1 MAWMSVVEAARKMSC
16 SEGTVRRRIQDG
28 RLQSEHRN
36 GRAAVWIE
44 DDQIVADIVS
54 LDDVAV
60 LADKAAAD
68 VRRLDAML
76 DSLTDIDRRARRE
89 SHSGRR
95 LSRLAPGALIVALV
109 AGGAF
114 FADFTQRH
122 RDEVAALLGRRDRAE
137 GVATARLETV
147 KQLKGELS
155 EARRLVTESAHS
167 ASRARGQAQALRS
180 QLALERETVRQ
191 LRALKVEEV
200 ID

>member
-16 SEGTVRRRIQDG
+16 SEGTVRRRI
-28 RLQSEHRN
+28 RNAKLHSEHRN

-44 DDQIVADIVS
+44 DDQIVAGIVS
-54 LDDVAV
+54 SDDVAA

-122 RDEVAALLGRRDRAE
+122 RDEVAALLERRDRAE
-137 GVATARLETV
+137 GAATARLEAV